1 MTIRRWRWAAT
12 GPLVAVALLAS
23 AGPVGAAPE
32 DGAIAAL
39 KEDAVALELGMRATE
54 STRREAGRR
63 RLDVY
68 VVVDDPRFQLRSLTA
83 EVVGQTEASHDY
95 GAVQSRALAAGGAH
109 RVLRAT
115 LPPGRYQLEARFA
128 GGFPGG
134 SGRSSPTGSLRTEVT
149 VAEHDLQI
157 SLPLRRSSGGDRDGA
172 RAADVR
178 VDAARYLIGVSRYYE
193 ALALLAELGA
203 APGAE
208 TPDDERGWL
217 LAEALIG
224 FGMRARALEALDALD
239 GQDQPE
245 RRARL
250 LLKLA
255 TVDHRRGAAG
265 DALALLD
272 RIGGAGTAEQR
283 ARALALRTLILLE
296 RGDNA
301 AAARLLAEP
310 EGLAPAT
317 RLNRAIALQ
326 RTGNAAAAEG
336 ALRQLIAGDGT
347 GATQAALRDRARL
360 YLTTRQLERGEAAA
374 AVELLAADAESAL
387 YDTRIRLARGWAAF
401 APADASGAA
410 ARTVLGGV
418 ERALRDWRPLRERS
432 IADGSVQEAYVAI
445 PFAYQRAGR
454 LDDALKGY
462 RRAAQVLE
470 QVDAGLRG
478 SDKAVRSGQM
488 VETML
493 RADADLSGGADW
505 ELRHL
510 VDVPEANWVVGY
522 LSTHAY
528 QEAFRRLRELRL
540 IVGRMAAHADALESV
555 PGGTAASLRSRAR
568 ALGARAEALAAEQAG
583 HVEGLL
589 LDEIGRRR
597 EQVRARLAE
606 VRLAMAQIYDRD
618 DGAR

>member
-12 GPLVAVALLAS
+12 GPLVAVALLAG
-23 AGPVGAAPE
+23 AGPVGAAPD

-54 STRREAGRR
+54 STRREAGQR

-68 VVVDDPRFQLRSLTA
+68 VVVDDPRFQLRALTA
-83 EVVGQTEASHDY
+83 EVVGQTESSHDY
-95 GAVQSRALAAGGAH
+95 GPAQSRALAAGGAH

-134 SGRSSPTGSLRTEVT
+134 SGRSSPTGSLLTEVT
-149 VAEHDLQI
+149 VGEHDLQI
-157 SLPLRRSSGGDRDGA
+157 SLPLRRSSGGERGGA

-193 ALALLAELGA
+193 ALALIAELGA
-203 APGAE
+203 APGAA
-208 TPDDERGWL
+208 TPEDERGWL

-224 FGMRARALEALDALD
+224 FGMRARALEALDALA
-239 GQDQPE
+239 GQGEPE

-255 TVDHRRGAAG
+255 TIDHRRGAAG

-283 ARALALRTLILLE
+283 ARALALRTLVLLE

-360 YLTTRQLERGEAAA
+360 YLTARQLERGEAAA
-374 AVELLAADAESAL
+374 ADELLAADAESAL

-418 ERALRDWRPLRERS
+418 ERALGHWRPLREGS
-432 IADGSVQEAYVAI
+432 IADGSVQEAHVAI

-493 RADADLSGGADW
+493 RADDDLSGGADW

-555 PGGTAASLRSRAR
+555 AGGTAASLRSRAR
-568 ALGARAEALAAEQAG
+568 ALGARAEGLAAEQAG

-606 VRLAMAQIYDRD
+606 VRLAMAQIYERGDE
-618 DGAR
+618 AR